1 MGRVCSDKKKEK
13 KKKNEWSAIVPGYS
27 VFLNFFMCRGKWKQQ
42 GNETKVVPV
51 KIMTLF
57 RNYTALFTST
67 QVREWVP
74 STVSTIAW

>member
-13 KKKNEWSAIVPGYS
+13 KKKKRMERYFTRLFGVPH
-27 VFLNFFMCRGKWKQQ
+27 FFMCRGKGKQQ

-57 RNYTALFTST
+57 RIILLCSLPRKCVSGCRAL
-67 QVREWVP
+67 
-74 STVSTIAW
+74 